1 MRDVHFDVWF
11 RYLSL
16 VFFRLGPEADALLKE
31 NDKLRTGYRSFV
43 GLWGSEGVEA
53 LENILAK
60 SKHGL

>member
-16 VFFRLGPEADALLKE
+16 VFFRLGP
-31 NDKLRTGYRSFV
+31 
-43 GLWGSEGVEA
+43 VEA

-60 SKHGL
+60 P